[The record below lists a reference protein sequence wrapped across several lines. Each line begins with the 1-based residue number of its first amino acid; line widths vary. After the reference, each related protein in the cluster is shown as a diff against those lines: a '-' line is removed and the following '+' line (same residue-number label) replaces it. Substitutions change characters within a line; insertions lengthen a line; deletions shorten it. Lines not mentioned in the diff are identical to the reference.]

1 MHITHAFQ
9 LHAAGCGALPRAV
22 ERSPW
27 ANSFPVCNFALPQAL
42 IYSSRR
48 LYLTNKSIITA
59 LLLYVTGFEKGPQ
72 PRAVRRS
79 PTGRLPPP
87 GVQLP
92 PEPGPHVPASTAAVA
107 AGQVSGCA
115 ADSGCLPGLQQW
127 GGCLQM
133 GPPPHPACA
142 LAHWRS

>member
-1 MHITHAFQ
+1 M
-9 LHAAGCGALPRAV
+9 
-22 ERSPW
+22 RSC
-27 ANSFPVCNFALPQAL
+27 FMPQAL
-42 IYSSRR
+42 EPCLGLLREALGQFISCVQLCPTPGFDILIPSSVSH
-48 LYLTNKSIITA
+48 KSIISA
-59 LLLYVTGFEKGPQ
+59 LLLYVTGFEKGLQ

-79 PTGRLPPP
+79 PPGRLPPP
-87 GVQLP
+87 GVQLS